1 MEETEPKESPSLPD
15 RFRTSKERYGTLI
28 TVKAVLKHL
37 IRKVYTDNLIHKQS
51 CASLGSIYRYT
62 QFHLDVNSFLES
74 VCNINYEKLADYK
87 KEFQLLTAKLE
98 SRYINSKLSF
108 PLDFGINMGSSFSL
122 YVLTRHYKPEKI
134 VETGVAN
141 GVSTFFFLNAL
152 VKNNSG
158 TLISLDITNKV
169 AVLLAKEEQFNWE
182 LRIIK
187 PTKESF
193 REAIRATGVCDFFLH
208 DSDHSYAWQMHE
220 YTTLLPFIREGGL
233 MLSDDVDSSFA
244 FVDFVNRNSLHQN
257 SFTLFDGGK
266 IFGAIKV

>member
-1 MEETEPKESPSLPD
+1 MEETGPKESHSLPD
-15 RFRTSKERYGTLI
+15 RFRTSKERYGTLF

-37 IRKVYTDNLIHKQS
+37 VRKVYTDNLIHRQS
-51 CASLGSIYRYT
+51 CASLSSIYGST
-62 QFHLDVNSFLES
+62 QFHLDVNSFLTS
-74 VCNINYEKLADYK
+74 VCNINRGKLADFK
-87 KEFQLLTAKLE
+87 KEFQLLTAELE
-98 SRYINSKLSF
+98 RRHINSALSF

-122 YVLTRHYKPEKI
+122 YVLTRHYKPETI

-152 VKNNSG
+152 IKNNSG
-158 TLISLDITNKV
+158 TLISLDITDKV
-169 AVLLAKEEQFNWE
+169 AVLLEKEEEFNWE

-193 REAIRATGVCDFFLH
+193 REAMRTIGVCDFFLH

-220 YTTLLPFIREGGL
+220 YTTILPFIKKGGL

-244 FVDFVNRNSLHQN
+244 FTDFVNRNSLHKN

-266 IFGAIKV
+266 IFGAVKT